1 AFIKTILGYD
11 AHSSAIGKG
20 GIFGHVS
27 AYYGCVEA
35 QGCGTLHCH
44 MLIWLHGGLN
54 PDEIKAKVA
63 GVDGGAFEQ
72 CLIQYLDDTISS
84 AVLPD
89 PDPQFHVQSCTFHPC
104 SIFPDDIHNL
114 IQACQTHKHS
124 PTCYKYWKGP
134 PEPHQCQFDLD
145 QCNVNSLTYFDH
157 DTGELHLR
165 KLDSLINNF
174 NVTITEAVRC
184 NTDVKF
190 VSSGPCVKAVMYY
203 ITDYITKSQLKAH
216 VAYAALESALLR
228 LGPYLNED
236 DDITVHAKRLLQRC
250 SYAMINQQVASYL
263 LDHGDHYTSHTYAKL
278 FWPSFENYINAQKPS
293 PECYHVQSNVVRDEC
308 RSDAQNSASGPTPV
322 STLNDLSEDVS
333 NAGEGI
339 SANDS
344 DVVLTITLKQEMR
357 KLPSQVDDYV
367 HRHRDLDAL
376 CVWDMVARF
385 RKERL
390 HSQDKYFEGLSSTAM
405 QHQENHFFFVIFQKF

>member
-1 AFIKTILGYD
+1 MADKDVPNYWDQAKLVVKNSFVAARFFHIYITAFIKTILGYD

-35 QGCGTLHCH
+35 QGCGTLHF
-44 MLIWLHGGLN
+44 
-54 PDEIKAKVA
+54 A

-89 PDPQFHVQSCTFHPC
+89 PDPQFHVQSFRGLT
-104 SIFPDDIHNL
+104 SDMPDNAKGKARSKDIHNL

-157 DTGELHLR
+157 DTGELYFW
-165 KLDSLINNF
+165 KLDGLINNF

-190 VSSGPCVKAVMYY
+190 VGSGPCAKAVMYY
-203 ITDYITKSQLKAH
+203 ITDYITKSQFKAH

-250 SYAMINQQVASYL
+250 SYAMINQQELSAQQVASYL

-278 FWPSFENYINAQKPS
+278 FWPLFENYINAQKPS
-293 PECYHVQSNVVRDEC
+293 PECYHVQSNV
-308 RSDAQNSASGPTPV
+308 
-322 STLNDLSEDVS
+322 DVS

-357 KLPSQVDDYV
+357 KLPSQVDDYI